1 MVHRW
6 CTSTRCR
13 ILSKEFLGLHF
24 IFSWPGLVSGPG
36 IQNFRVR
43 STFHYLRS
51 PLSQLFFFLFFFFF
65 FFPVSSSFP
74 KVVRHSWFAIIKS
87 CQNLKPASNL
97 VNMALA
103 SRSKIKK
110 SLTIHHTLI
119 KPRKK
124 LVAGYPQKRAK
135 FVLAYLFS
143 LSLKSLFIPGFLLLG
158 FYSRMVRTR
167 RGLSICR

>member
-6 CTSTRCR
+6 CTSTLSRCR

-24 IFSWPGLVSGPG
+24 IFSWPGMVHVRPG
-36 IQNFRVR
+36 HSEFQSQIHFSLLTLTSF
-43 STFHYLRS
+43 ST
-51 PLSQLFFFLFFFFF
+51 FFFFSF
-65 FFPVSSSFP
+65 SFPVSSSFS
-74 KVVRHSWFAIIKS
+74 KVVRYSSWLAIIKS

-110 SLTIHHTLI
+110 SLTMHHTLI

-135 FVLAYLFS
+135 FVLVYLFS
-143 LSLKSLFIPGFLLLG
+143 LSLKSLFIPGFLLLRLLQSYG
-158 FYSRMVRTR
+158 
-167 RGLSICR
+167 